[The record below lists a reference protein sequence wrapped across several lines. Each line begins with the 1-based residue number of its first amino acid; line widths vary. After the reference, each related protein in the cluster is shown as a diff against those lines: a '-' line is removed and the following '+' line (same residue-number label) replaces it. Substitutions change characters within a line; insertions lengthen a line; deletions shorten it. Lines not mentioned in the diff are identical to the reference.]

1 MPDKQNESKFMAMLE
16 RRGLVQKVDTV
27 DGSLDENPAEG
38 NTNGPNR
45 EGAGEHVRDSADL
58 QALIEPSGDEAVK
71 VKPAAHQPVPGMI
84 SQILSAERP
93 QKSEN
98 EQPGPAPRAVSEKP
112 KPSAWADTGYSRAS
126 EIPKP
131 TPFFSGLDFD
141 EDIPAVGQP
150 MSAPSSPVEMRAPLP
165 HDAEGT
171 LFDADAKYMP
181 TAPIA
186 FERLSG
192 PPPVA
197 NKNAPE
203 PPPPTASTVGQPVN
217 ISAQPVNVG
226 AQFATEKPPIVF
238 ESPQPAYNRTPEP
251 PPSAY
256 EKPPARPAVE
266 DYTARYLEIDQ
277 LYDAL
282 SMKAKRTD
290 TIYLIEEYLKTLPE
304 SLPDESRR
312 EIVSKIVAA
321 SGFDFDVLM
330 GDGILRTK
338 MLKEYA
344 ERFAKHTDDY
354 ISARNAEVDELEQQI
369 MRLRRLIENRRDLH
383 KKQLFAIESEAQR
396 LKDILTFISG

>member
-16 RRGLVQKVDTV
+16 RRGIVRKVDSE
-27 DGSLDENPAEG
+27 DGSLEVNPDDG
-38 NTNGPNR
+38 NTNETNR
-45 EGAGEHVRDSADL
+45 SGAGEHVRDGADL
-58 QALIEPSGDEAVK
+58 QALIEPADDEAVK

-84 SQILSAERP
+84 SQIISAERP
-93 QKSEN
+93 QKSES
-98 EQPGPAPRAVSEKP
+98 EQPAPAPRAVIEQP
-112 KPSAWADTGYSRAS
+112 KPSARADIGPSRAS
-126 EIPKP
+126 EVPKP

-141 EDIPAVGQP
+141 DGIPAVGQP
-150 MSAPSSPVEMRAPLP
+150 SSAPVSPGVPAGTRAPLP
-165 HDAEGT
+165 HDVEGT
-171 LFDADAKYMP
+171 LFDADAKYIP

-197 NKNAPE
+197 NKKAPE
-203 PPPPTASTVGQPVN
+203 PTPPTVN
-217 ISAQPVNVG
+217 ISPQPANINP
-226 AQFATEKPPIVF
+226 QFTPERPHVAYEI
-238 ESPQPAYNRTPEP
+238 PQPAYNRPPEP
-251 PPSAY
+251 PPAAY
-256 EKPPARPAVE
+256 EKPPVRPTVE
-266 DYTARYLEIDQ
+266 DYTSRYLEIDQ